1 MAAAEGNFKW
11 FFLCRCYY
19 LLKRSCVK
27 WLHKIISSKRDVKIP
42 NLQTL
47 FTAKVFDPSPQ
58 FCILLNIIR
67 NSLIFKLPN
76 NYTCLLLRRFDLASI
91 WSRTKTSANCA
102 PKLGE
107 ASGNEVATICTDW
120 SSVLQRHLVLP
131 WLRET
136 KMRGNV
142 SNPVRQSLLTPCLR
156 PFARDRNRAACTSSV
171 NQ

>member
-1 MAAAEGNFKW
+1 MI
-11 FFLCRCYY
+11 LLICRCYY

-27 WLHKIISSKRDVKIP
+27 WLHKIISSKRGVKIP

-47 FTAKVFDPSPQ
+47 FTPKLFDPSPQ
-58 FCILLNIIR
+58 FCILLTTNIMR

-91 WSRTKTSANCA
+91 WSRTKTNAMRAQGRRGVWERGSNYMHWQ
-102 PKLGE
+102 
-107 ASGNEVATICTDW
+107 CTDW

-142 SNPVRQSLLTPCLR
+142 SNPVFQSLLTLCLQ

-171 NQ
+171 HQ